1 MMKNA
6 RYCVLYY
13 LFVSQNYKYTKVKQ
27 KQENNKI
34 LTHNYLHSHALLTT
48 ISYTHTYPSVTHKV
62 QVSYNGQKL
71 KELISEIVWMKK
83 HTHFKTC
90 KSLQTA
96 MVFTLDPHHVTV

>member
-1 MMKNA
+1 MLIQFTVLNVTMK
-6 RYCVLYY
+6 YCVLYY

-62 QVSYNGQKL
+62 QVSYNGQRIEGVNIWDGL
-71 KELISEIVWMKK
+71 DEEIY
-83 HTHFKTC
+83 TF
-90 KSLQTA
+90 
-96 MVFTLDPHHVTV
+96 